1 MTSTL
6 GFALM
11 NVPKIGGGVVVHHL
25 QKNGYISY
33 VYIYIYACMQFFSLT
48 NILKVMFQWHI
59 HDNPVYPQNLLRTKG
74 ALGDLKKMALGGI
87 IVAFLGDPERP
98 HGISE
103 FLRSFDSQSQ
113 HALVSSAARV
123 IYSQLPSSCEKWSQ
137 IRGLFKRDIWFERE
151 TCGEESVRTE
161 KNQRYAMTRLWIVL
175 MFCWIAW
182 YPLMIIWL

>member
-123 IYSQLPSSCEKWSQ
+123 IYSQLPSSCEK
-137 IRGLFKRDIWFERE
+137 
-151 TCGEESVRTE
+151 
-161 KNQRYAMTRLWIVL
+161 
-175 MFCWIAW
+175 
-182 YPLMIIWL
+182 